1 MSGVVVRGLTKSYGP
16 VKALRAIDMVVE
28 PGDFAV
34 LLGPSGCGK
43 STLLSAIAGL
53 DDIDAGS
60 VEIGGVDVTQREP
73 SERGIAM
80 VFQSYALYPTMTVRR
95 NLSFGLR
102 VRSVPKPEIERR
114 VAWVSELLQIGGL
127 LDRKPSQLSG
137 GQRQRVAIGRALVQQ
152 TKVFLLDEPLSNL
165 DAKLRTEMRVELK
178 RLHRN
183 LAATIIYVT
192 HDQIEAMTL
201 ATRIAVMRVG
211 RIEQYGTPDV
221 LYERPATLFV
231 AGFVGSPGMNFL
243 SGSLGRGSM
252 PVVRIEADAIPL
264 DPFAPR
270 LPNAARSSW
279 ASAPS
284 TFLSPITRRSG
295 QSSKRKPCSSNRWAP
310 TRLAGSSM
318 GRNASPPACRRSAR
332 EGYRARCVSRSTSAR
347 YPCSIRRPSS
357 GLALPS
363 TDYRASWAD
372 KSVYGRNVV
381 ALPKSWLPGAD
392 RPCPSRC
399 RHDFAIAARRVSSR
413 ESRAAPVLPA

>member
-1 MSGVVVRGLTKSYGP
+1 MSGVVVRGLAKSYGP
-16 VKALRAIDMVVE
+16 VRALRGIDLVVE

-60 VEIGGVDVTQREP
+60 IEIGGAEVTQREP

-114 VAWVSELLQIGGL
+114 VAWVSELLQIGGM

-152 TKVFLLDEPLSNL
+152 AKVFLLDEPLSNL

-178 RLHRN
+178 RLHRS
-183 LAATIIYVT
+183 LDATIIYVT

-201 ATRIAVMRVG
+201 ATRIAVMRAG
-211 RIEQYGTPDV
+211 RIEQYATPDV

-243 SGSLGRGSM
+243 SGSIARGPVPVARIETDTIPLDGYPLCSSSDDGREIIFGIRPEHVSLADHGTRG
-252 PVVRIEADAIPL
+252 PLIEADTLFIEPMGADTLGWFQYGSQRIS
-264 DPFAPR
+264 AR
-270 LPNAARSSW
+270 LP
-279 ASAPS
+279 P
-284 TFLSPITRRSG
+284 
-295 QSSKRKPCSSNRWAP
+295 Q
-310 TRLAGSSM
+310 
-318 GRNASPPACRRSAR
+318 
-332 EGYRARCVSRSTSAR
+332 RARGLSGKVRLTLDIGQVSLFDLMTEQR
-347 YPCSIRRPSS
+347 
-357 GLALPS
+357 L
-363 TDYRASWAD
+363 
-372 KSVYGRNVV
+372 
-381 ALPKSWLPGAD
+381 
-392 RPCPSRC
+392 
-399 RHDFAIAARRVSSR
+399 
-413 ESRAAPVLPA
+413 